1 MKQHTLAPAVLASIT
16 AAGLVLMPVTAFA
29 QDADEAAS
37 LRVEQS
43 AELTDDATEAAA
55 PQKAEA
61 QKKAEAPKADPTE
74 EPDEPQEEQENSEEE
89 QENSPAPEDAE
100 GDEGDESQQDDGDDA
115 DTSDEGDDE
124 DQDEEA
130 DEDDELTDEN
140 AAVSVAD
147 VALSEIADVDGEEAP
162 AGAQISVTG
171 LLPDTTYTLT
181 VDGGPES
188 SDDQTLNADADGT
201 AAETYTIELPD
212 DADPA
217 SYAGRRTVTVTDADG
232 DEVASGTFQVTDDT
246 TEDEAP
252 EADPQLD
259 VPSSIQVDDVM
270 VPAGEEPGDRGLP
283 VAATGLDPEGDYT
296 FRVVAPAENS
306 DLDAEWDAEVSPEG
320 TASGTYYIEWTGD
333 YLADAIAGTYRVE
346 LVDGEDEVVD
356 QADVEFT
363 VDAQD
368 DDEEGDDEDD
378 QGDDEGTGGEDEGDQ
393 DDNADD
399 ASVDPSVSISP
410 QKLSA
415 TAFMDYERGVQVTA
429 LDCAPG
435 EAVELEVLWPGTDEV
450 AYTDGATADDDGAAG
465 FSFYGTGD
473 RASDYVGTWT
483 VRITCA
489 GETISDTFT
498 VTGPSSDDGRG
509 GSELPRTGSES
520 GILGIV
526 AAGLMTVGAATV
538 MISSRPRR
546 STTA

>member
-29 QDADEAAS
+29 QDTDDAAS

-43 AELTDDATEAAA
+43 AEPTDDATEASA

-61 QKKAEAPKADPTE
+61 QKNDNEEAATPEAEPTE
-74 EPDEPQEEQENSEEE
+74 ESEDSGDEPTST
-89 QENSPAPEDAE
+89 PEDPQD
-100 GDEGDESQQDDGDDA
+100 DEGDSTDDA
-115 DTSDEGDDE
+115 DDSDDADDADEDADDDE
-124 DQDEEA
+124 SEDEEA
-130 DEDDELTDEN
+130 TDEN

-368 DDEEGDDEDD
+368 DDAQDDDEDD

>member
-29 QDADEAAS
+29 QDTDEAS

-43 AELTDDATEAAA
+43 TEPTGDATEASA

-61 QKKAEAPKADPTE
+61 QKKDNEAAATPAAEPTE
-74 EPDEPQEEQENSEEE
+74 EPEESGDEPTSK
-89 QENSPAPEDAE
+89 PEDPQ
-100 GDEGDESQQDDGDDA
+100 GDESDSTDDAHDSDDA
-115 DTSDEGDDE
+115 DDADEDADDDE
-124 DQDEEA
+124 SEDEEA
-130 DEDDELTDEN
+130 TDEN

-171 LLPDTTYTLT
+171 LLPDTAYTLT

>member
-29 QDADEAAS
+29 QDTDEAS
-37 LRVEQS
+37 LRVEQA
-43 AELTDDATEAAA
+43 AEPTDDATEASA

-61 QKKAEAPKADPTE
+61 QKKDNEEAATPEAEPTE
-74 EPDEPQEEQENSEEE
+74 ESEDSGDEPTST
-89 QENSPAPEDAE
+89 PEDPQD
-100 GDEGDESQQDDGDDA
+100 DEGDSTDDA
-115 DTSDEGDDE
+115 DDSDDADDADEDADDDE
-124 DQDEEA
+124 SEDEEA
-130 DEDDELTDEN
+130 TDEN

-171 LLPDTTYTLT
+171 LLPDTAYTLT

>member
-29 QDADEAAS
+29 QDTDEAS

-43 AELTDDATEAAA
+43 TEPTGDATEASA

-61 QKKAEAPKADPTE
+61 QKKDNEAAATPEAEPTE
-74 EPDEPQEEQENSEEE
+74 EPEESGDEPTST
-89 QENSPAPEDAE
+89 PEDPQ
-100 GDEGDESQQDDGDDA
+100 DDESDSTDDA
-115 DTSDEGDDE
+115 DDSDDADDADEDADDDE
-124 DQDEEA
+124 SEDEEA
-130 DEDDELTDEN
+130 TDEN

-171 LLPDTTYTLT
+171 LLPDTAYTLT

>member
-29 QDADEAAS
+29 QDTDEAS

-43 AELTDDATEAAA
+43 AEPTDDATEASA

-61 QKKAEAPKADPTE
+61 QKNDNEEAATPEAEPTE
-74 EPDEPQEEQENSEEE
+74 ESEDSGDEPTST
-89 QENSPAPEDAE
+89 PEDPQD
-100 GDEGDESQQDDGDDA
+100 DEGDSTDDA
-115 DTSDEGDDE
+115 DDSDDADDADE
-124 DQDEEA
+124 DADEDESEDEEA
-130 DEDDELTDEN
+130 TDEN

-246 TEDEAP
+246 TKDEAP

>member
-29 QDADEAAS
+29 QDTDEAS

-43 AELTDDATEAAA
+43 TEPTGDATEASA

-61 QKKAEAPKADPTE
+61 QKKDNEAAATPEAEPTE
-74 EPDEPQEEQENSEEE
+74 EPEESGDEPTSK
-89 QENSPAPEDAE
+89 PEDPQ
-100 GDEGDESQQDDGDDA
+100 GDESDSTDDAHDSDDA
-115 DTSDEGDDE
+115 DDADEDADDDE
-124 DQDEEA
+124 SEDEEA
-130 DEDDELTDEN
+130 TDEN

-171 LLPDTTYTLT
+171 LLPDTAYTLT

-450 AYTDGATADDDGAAG
+450 AYTDGATADDGGAAG

>member
-29 QDADEAAS
+29 QDTDEAS

-43 AELTDDATEAAA
+43 TEPTGDATEASA

-61 QKKAEAPKADPTE
+61 QKKDNEAAATPEAEPTE
-74 EPDEPQEEQENSEEE
+74 EPEESGDEPTST
-89 QENSPAPEDAE
+89 PEDPQ
-100 GDEGDESQQDDGDDA
+100 GDESDSTDDA
-115 DTSDEGDDE
+115 DDSDDADDADEDADDDE
-124 DQDEEA
+124 SEDEEA
-130 DEDDELTDEN
+130 TDEN

-171 LLPDTTYTLT
+171 LLPDTAYTLT

>member
-29 QDADEAAS
+29 QDTDEPS

-43 AELTDDATEAAA
+43 AEPTDDATEASA
-55 PQKAEA
+55 PQKAED
-61 QKKAEAPKADPTE
+61 QKKDSEAAATPEAEPTE
-74 EPDEPQEEQENSEEE
+74 EPEESGDEPTST
-89 QENSPAPEDAE
+89 PEDPQ
-100 GDEGDESQQDDGDDA
+100 DDESDSTDDA
-115 DTSDEGDDE
+115 DDSDDADEDADDDE
-124 DQDEEA
+124 SEDEEA
-130 DEDDELTDEN
+130 TDEN

-171 LLPDTTYTLT
+171 LLPDTAYTLT

-217 SYAGRRTVTVTDADG
+217 SYAGQRTVTVTDADG

-306 DLDAEWDAEVSPEG
+306 DLDAEWDAEVGPEG

-435 EAVELEVLWPGTDEV
+435 EAVGLEVLWPGTDEV

-489 GETISDTFT
+489 GETVSDTFT
-498 VTGPSSDDGRG
+498 VTGPSSDNGHG

>member
-29 QDADEAAS
+29 QDTDEAS

-43 AELTDDATEAAA
+43 TEPTGDATEASA

-61 QKKAEAPKADPTE
+61 QKKDNEAAATPEAEPTE
-74 EPDEPQEEQENSEEE
+74 EPEESGDEPTST
-89 QENSPAPEDAE
+89 PEDPQ
-100 GDEGDESQQDDGDDA
+100 GDESDSTDDA
-115 DTSDEGDDE
+115 DDSDDADDADEDADDDE
-124 DQDEEA
+124 SEDEEA
-130 DEDDELTDEN
+130 TDEN

-171 LLPDTTYTLT
+171 LLPDTAYTLT

-217 SYAGRRTVTVTDADG
+217 SYAGQRTVTVTDADG

>member
-29 QDADEAAS
+29 QDTDDAAS

-43 AELTDDATEAAA
+43 AEPTDDATEASA

-61 QKKAEAPKADPTE
+61 QKNDNEEAATPEAEPTE
-74 EPDEPQEEQENSEEE
+74 ESEDSGDEPTST
-89 QENSPAPEDAE
+89 PEDPQD
-100 GDEGDESQQDDGDDA
+100 DEGDSTDDA
-115 DTSDEGDDE
+115 DDSDDADDADE
-124 DQDEEA
+124 DADEDESEDEEA
-130 DEDDELTDEN
+130 TDEN
-140 AAVSVAD
+140 AAVSVED

-246 TEDEAP
+246 TKDEAP

>member
-29 QDADEAAS
+29 QDTDEAS

-43 AELTDDATEAAA
+43 AEPTDDATEASA

-61 QKKAEAPKADPTE
+61 QKNDNEEAATPEAEPTE
-74 EPDEPQEEQENSEEE
+74 ESEDSGDEPTST
-89 QENSPAPEDAE
+89 PEDPQD
-100 GDEGDESQQDDGDDA
+100 DEGDSTDDA
-115 DTSDEGDDE
+115 DDSDDADDADE
-124 DQDEEA
+124 DADEDESEDEEA
-130 DEDDELTDEN
+130 TDEN
-140 AAVSVAD
+140 AAVSVED

-246 TEDEAP
+246 TKDEAP

-259 VPSSIQVDDVM
+259 VHSSIQVDDVM

-368 DDEEGDDEDD
+368 DDEEGDEEGDDEDD

-473 RASDYVGTWT
+473 RASDYVGPWT

>member
-29 QDADEAAS
+29 QDTDDAAS

-43 AELTDDATEAAA
+43 AEPTDDATEASA

-61 QKKAEAPKADPTE
+61 QKNDNEEAATPEAEPTE
-74 EPDEPQEEQENSEEE
+74 ESEDSGDEPTST
-89 QENSPAPEDAE
+89 PEDPQD
-100 GDEGDESQQDDGDDA
+100 DEGDSTDDA
-115 DTSDEGDDE
+115 DDSDDADDADE
-124 DQDEEA
+124 DADEDESEDEEA
-130 DEDDELTDEN
+130 TDEN
-140 AAVSVAD
+140 AAVSVED

-246 TEDEAP
+246 TKDEAP

-368 DDEEGDDEDD
+368 DDAQDDDEDD

>member
-29 QDADEAAS
+29 QDTDEAS

-43 AELTDDATEAAA
+43 TEPTGDATEASA

-61 QKKAEAPKADPTE
+61 QKKDNEAAATPEAEPTE
-74 EPDEPQEEQENSEEE
+74 EPEESGDEPTST
-89 QENSPAPEDAE
+89 PEDPQ
-100 GDEGDESQQDDGDDA
+100 GDESDSTDDA
-115 DTSDEGDDE
+115 DDSDDADDADEDADDDE
-124 DQDEEA
+124 SEDEEA
-130 DEDDELTDEN
+130 TDEN

-171 LLPDTTYTLT
+171 LLPDTAYTLT

-217 SYAGRRTVTVTDADG
+217 SYAGQRTVTVTDADG

-283 VAATGLDPEGDYT
+283 VAATGLAPEGDYT

>member
-29 QDADEAAS
+29 QDTDEAS

-43 AELTDDATEAAA
+43 TEPTGDATEASA

-61 QKKAEAPKADPTE
+61 QKKDNEAAATPEAEPTE
-74 EPDEPQEEQENSEEE
+74 EPEESGDEPTST
-89 QENSPAPEDAE
+89 PEDPQ
-100 GDEGDESQQDDGDDA
+100 GDESDSTDDAHDSDDA
-115 DTSDEGDDE
+115 DDADEDADDDE
-124 DQDEEA
+124 SEDEEA
-130 DEDDELTDEN
+130 TDEN

-171 LLPDTTYTLT
+171 LLPDTAYTLT